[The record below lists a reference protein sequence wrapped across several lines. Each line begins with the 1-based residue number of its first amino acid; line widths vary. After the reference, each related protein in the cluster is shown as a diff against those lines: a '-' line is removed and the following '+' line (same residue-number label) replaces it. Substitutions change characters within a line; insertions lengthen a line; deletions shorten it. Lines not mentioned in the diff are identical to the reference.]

1 MRVLLGVG
9 GTDDSVHALER
20 TIRRAT
26 DANDEL
32 VIAVVDNPNSDR
44 STNEVLDFVT
54 TTIADADIAA
64 DIRRLSGDPGP
75 ALVELAA
82 RGDYDELVLGGGHR
96 SPMGKLTVGPIA
108 EFVLLNGNITV
119 TLVR

>member
-26 DANDEL
+26 EANDEL

-44 STNEVLDFVT
+44 PTTDVLEFVT
-54 TTIADADIAA
+54 TTVADADIDA
-64 DIRRLSGDPGP
+64 DVRRLSGDPGP
-75 ALVELAA
+75 ELVELAA
-82 RGDYDELVLGGGHR
+82 RGNFDELVLGGGQR

>member
-9 GTDDSVHALER
+9 GTEDSIRALDR
-20 TIRRAT
+20 TIDRAREAG
-26 DANDEL
+26 DDL
-32 VIAVVDNPNSDR
+32 VVAIVENPNSDR
-44 STNEVLDFVT
+44 SVTAVLDIVT
-54 TTIADADIAA
+54 QRLAAA
-64 DIRRLSGDPGP
+64 DIDADVRRLSGDAGG

-82 RGDYDELVLGGGHR
+82 RGEYDELVLGGGQR

-108 EFVLLNGNITV
+108 EFVLLNGDVTV